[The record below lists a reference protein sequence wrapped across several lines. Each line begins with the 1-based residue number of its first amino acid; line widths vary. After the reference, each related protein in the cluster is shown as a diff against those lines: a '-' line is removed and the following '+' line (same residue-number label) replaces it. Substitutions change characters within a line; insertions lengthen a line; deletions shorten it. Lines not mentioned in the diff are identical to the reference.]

1 MIYPGFINR
10 CLEEKKRTST
20 STVRLLCTS
29 LLVLVLVL
37 VDSSFMI
44 SLSICNNGLLFRNE
58 KLAATTTF
66 TCLFTYC
73 TITDEKY
80 HLPNTIFST
89 STLSHAGPGA
99 STKLDYHIRVPLA
112 GPGTANP
119 LTTLS
124 SLGLAYFCSSVFYFI
139 YSCFLLLASQSLLRR
154 S

>member
-10 CLEEKKRTST
+10 CLEGKKRTST

-37 VDSSFMI
+37 VDSSFII

-99 STKLDYHIRVPLA
+99 STKLDYHLRVPLA
-112 GPGTANP
+112 GP

-124 SLGLAYFCSSVFYFI
+124 SLACFCSSVFYFI
-139 YSCFLLLASQSLLRR
+139 YSCFLLLASQRLLRR